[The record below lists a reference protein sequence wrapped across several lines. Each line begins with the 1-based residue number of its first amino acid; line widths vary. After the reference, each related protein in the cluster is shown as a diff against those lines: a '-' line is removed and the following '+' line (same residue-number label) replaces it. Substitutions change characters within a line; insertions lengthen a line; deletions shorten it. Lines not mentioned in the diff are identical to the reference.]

1 MAGVEAAERALE
13 LADEA
18 IARADVEGVVA
29 HLSGAIR
36 GFTAADEKRR
46 AAMACVRLGDT
57 MANAMGNLTAS
68 RAWFARARRLVE
80 TEPPCLEQGWVAVA
94 AMGCD
99 VDDPA
104 ELQAAAELALDRA
117 RRFGDV
123 NLETKA
129 LADGGLAHVQ
139 AGRVSEGMALLDEAM
154 ALACGPADDTPTAA
168 KSVCSFFTACY
179 FTADFDRA
187 SSWTDLLR
195 RHGLISLAPGPPV
208 FLSSHCDSVQAT
220 LLVELGQWTDA
231 EAVLTRAKA
240 NFEAAMHAPSWH
252 PDIALAD
259 LRVRQGR
266 LAEAEALLLGKDQA
280 VHALLPAARLHLARG
295 DHDLA
300 RAAALRGLR
309 VIGDDR
315 LRAVELLTVL
325 VDAELAGG
333 DVDAATAASTD
344 LSARTRGLDL
354 PALQARTAATRARAL
369 AAAGDPDSAATE
381 LEAAV
386 DRLDPARL
394 PWLRATLL
402 LDLAR
407 LHDRSG
413 ARAAARIDAQAAAAV
428 LASLDVVLDP
438 DDESLLARLGRPSP
452 IGRPSART
460 AALGRDGKW
469 WVVSCGGSSV
479 RLADTKG
486 LRYLAELVSRPG
498 VERHALDLVDRVE
511 VPVPAGGPDRRTLG
525 DAGEVLDARARTA
538 YRRRI
543 EQLRAEAAEALAAG
557 RLDSAEA
564 KQAELDELV
573 AQLARAFG
581 LGGRARRAASAAER
595 ARLNVTRALR
605 AAIAKVADAIP
616 GAGEVLDRRVRTGV
630 YCAYEPDTGDE
641 VRWIVQSRLN
651 EIGPGGTPPGH
662 GTHATNRERDRR

>member
-1 MAGVEAAERALE
+1 MADAVAARPTLGCNRAGMPGVDAAERALE

-18 IARADVEGVVA
+18 IARADVEGAVA

-36 GFTAADEKRR
+36 SFTAADEKRR
-46 AAMACVRLGDT
+46 AAMACARLGDT
-57 MANAMGNLTAS
+57 LANAMGNLTAS

-80 TEPPCLEQGWVAVA
+80 TEPPCVEQGWVAVA

-129 LADGGLAHVQ
+129 LADAGLAHVQ

-187 SSWTDLLR
+187 RSWTDLLR
-195 RHGLISLAPGPPV
+195 RHGLISLAPGPTV

-220 LLVELGQWTDA
+220 LLVELGRWTEA
-231 EAVLTRAKA
+231 EGVLTRAKA
-240 NFEAAMHAPSWH
+240 SFEAAMHTASWH

-266 LAEAEALLLGKDQA
+266 MAEAEALLLGKDQA
-280 VHALLPAARLHLARG
+280 VEALLPAARLHLARG

-325 VDAELAGG
+325 VDAELARG
-333 DVDAATAASTD
+333 DMGAATAASDD
-344 LSARTRGLDL
+344 LSARTGGLNL
-354 PALQARTAATRARAL
+354 PALHARAAAARARAL
-369 AAAGDPDSAATE
+369 AAAGDPAGAISE
-381 LEAAV
+381 LETAV
-386 DRLDPARL
+386 DRLDAAQL
-394 PWLRATLL
+394 PWLRAMLL

-407 LHDRSG
+407 LRDRSG
-413 ARAAARIDAQAAAAV
+413 GRAAATLDAQAAAAV
-428 LASLDVVLDP
+428 LASLDVVLHP
-438 DDESLLARLGRPSP
+438 DDVSLLERLGGSPS
-452 IGRPSART
+452 IADAAAET
-460 AALGRDGKW
+460 AALARDGKW
-469 WVVSCGGSSV
+469 WVVSSGGSSV

-486 LRYLAELVSRPG
+486 LRYLAELVARPG

-511 VPVPAGGPDRRTLG
+511 GPASGAGPDRRALG
-525 DAGEVLDARARTA
+525 DAGEVLDARARAA
-538 YRRRI
+538 YRHRV
-543 EQLRAEAAEALAAG
+543 EQLRAEADEALAAG
-557 RLDSAEA
+557 RLDTAEA
-564 KQAELDELV
+564 KQAELDQLV
-573 AQLARAFG
+573 AQLAQAFG
-581 LGGRARRAASAAER
+581 LGGRERRAASAAER

-605 AAIAKVADAIP
+605 AAAAKLVDAMP
-616 GAGEVLDRRVRTGV
+616 GAGEVLDRRIRTGL
-630 YCAYEPDTGDE
+630 YCAYEPDPADQ
-641 VRWIVQSRLN
+641 VRWIVRS
-651 EIGPGGTPPGH
+651 
-662 GTHATNRERDRR
+662 